1 MRVGDLLITAKT
13 EQFGRWLLL
22 FHQLPSNP
30 AYLRVKVWRRMQALG
45 AVAIKNA
52 VYALPASDQ
61 SQEDFEWLLKEIV
74 EAGGE
79 AVICE
84 ARLIDGLSD
93 SDVRALFNASR
104 EAEHTEI
111 AQQARALAARLGD
124 GPTAELR
131 ADCKTQFARLK
142 KRHGE
147 TVSIDF
153 FGANGR
159 ETVDGLLGAL
169 EKALSEKPTE
179 QPANEPASKP
189 DPTNLKG
196 RVWVTRQGVHI
207 DRIGCSWLIRRFIDE
222 RAVFKFVLPRN
233 YVPEKNELR
242 FDMFDAEF
250 THEGDNCSFEVLL
263 AHSGLDDAALRSI
276 AEIVHE
282 IDLKD
287 EKFGREETA
296 GVRVLINGICAD
308 THDDEERIAR
318 GGVIFDD
325 LYSSFRKKKTS
336 RASAAAQTKRS

>member
-1 MRVGDLLITAKT
+1 MGELLINAKT

-30 AYLRVKVWRRMQALG
+30 AYLRVKVWRRLQTLG
-45 AVAIKNA
+45 AIAIKNA

-74 EAGGE
+74 ESGGE

-93 SDVRALFNASR
+93 GDVRGLFNAAR
-104 EAEHTEI
+104 EVEHQEI
-111 AQQARALAARLGD
+111 AQQARALSAKLGD
-124 GPTAELR
+124 GTEAELR
-131 ADCKTQFARLK
+131 ANCKAQFARLK

-147 TVSIDF
+147 TVAIDF

-169 EKALSEKPTE
+169 EKALSEKPME
-179 QPANEPASKP
+179 QPANEPASKSAVE
-189 DPTNLKG
+189 NLKG
-196 RVWVTRQGVHI
+196 RVWVTRQGVHV
-207 DRIGCSWLIRRFIDE
+207 DRIACAWLIRRFIDE
-222 RAVFKFVLPRN
+222 RGTFKFVLPRN
-233 YVPEKNELR
+233 YVPGENELR

-250 THEGDNCSFEVLL
+250 THEGDNCSFEVLM
-263 AHSGLDDAALRSI
+263 AHSGLDDAALQAI

-296 GVRVLINGICAD
+296 GVRALINGICAD

-318 GGVIFDD
+318 GSAIFDG
-325 LYSSFRKKKTS
+325 LYASFRKKKMS
-336 RASAAAQTKRS
+336 RASVSTQIKKS

>member
-1 MRVGDLLITAKT
+1 MGELMVSTKT

-30 AYLRVKVWRRMQALG
+30 AYLRVKVWRRLQGLG

-52 VYALPASDQ
+52 VYALPATDQ

-84 ARLIDGLSD
+84 ARLVDGLSD
-93 SDVRALFNASR
+93 GDVRGLFNAAR
-104 EAEHTEI
+104 EVDHREI
-111 AQQARALAARLGD
+111 AEQARALSARLGD
-124 GPTAELR
+124 GAEAELR
-131 ADCKTQFARLK
+131 ADCKPQFTRLK

-147 TVSIDF
+147 IVAIDF

-169 EKALSEKPTE
+169 EKALSEKPME

-189 DPTNLKG
+189 AGANLRG
-196 RVWVTRQGVHI
+196 HVWVTRQGVHI
-207 DRIGCSWLIRRFIDE
+207 DRIACAWLIRRFIDE
-222 RAVFKFVLPRN
+222 QATFKFVLPRN
-233 YVPEKNELR
+233 YVPAKNELR

-250 THEGDNCSFEVLL
+250 THEGDNCSFEVLM
-263 AHSGLDDAALRSI
+263 AHAGLNDSALRSI

-282 IDLKD
+282 VDLKD

-296 GVRVLINGICAD
+296 GVRALINGICTD

-318 GGVIFDD
+318 GSAIFDD
-325 LYSSFRKKKTS
+325 LHSSFRKKKPSRTS
-336 RASAAAQTKRS
+336 GTSQTKKS

>member
-1 MRVGDLLITAKT
+1 MGDLLIHAKT

-30 AYLRVKVWRRMQALG
+30 AYLRVKVWRRLQALG
-45 AVAIKNA
+45 AIAIKNA
-52 VYALPASDQ
+52 VYVLPASD
-61 SQEDFEWLLKEIV
+61 STQEDFEWLLKEIA

-93 SDVRALFNASR
+93 ADVRALFNAAR
-104 EAEHTEI
+104 EVEHMEI
-111 AQQARALAARLGD
+111 AQQARALSAKLGD
-124 GPTAELR
+124 GTAAELR
-131 ADCKTQFARLK
+131 AECRAQFTRLK

-147 TVSIDF
+147 TVAIDF

-169 EKALSEKPTE
+169 EKALSENPME
-179 QPANEPASKP
+179 QAAKEPAAKP
-189 DPTNLKG
+189 DVENLTG

-207 DRIGCSWLIRRFIDE
+207 DRIACAWLIRRFIDPD
-222 RAVFKFVLPRN
+222 AVFKFVQVKAHTHTPG
-233 YVPEKNELR
+233 ELR

-250 THEGDNCSFEVLL
+250 THQGDNCSFEVLVT
-263 AHSGLDDAALRSI
+263 HCGLDDAALLPI

-287 EKFGREETA
+287 EKFGRDETA
-296 GVRVLINGICAD
+296 GVRALINGICAD

-318 GGVIFDD
+318 GSVIFDD
-325 LYSSFRKKKTS
+325 LYSLFRKKKTS
-336 RASAAAQTKRS
+336 RSSATAQTKKS

>member
-1 MRVGDLLITAKT
+1 MGDLLINAKT

-30 AYLRVKVWRRMQALG
+30 AYLRVKVWRRLQGLG

-52 VYALPASDQ
+52 VYALPACDQ

-93 SDVRALFNASR
+93 GDVRGLFNTAR
-104 EAEHTEI
+104 EIEHREI
-111 AQQARALAARLGD
+111 AQQARALSAKLGD
-124 GPTAELR
+124 GTAAELR
-131 ADCKTQFARLK
+131 ADCKAQFARLK

-147 TVSIDF
+147 IVAIDF

-169 EKALSEKPTE
+169 EKALSEKPIE

-189 DPTNLKG
+189 AIENLKG
-196 RVWVTRQGVHI
+196 RVWVTRQGVHV
-207 DRIGCSWLIRRFIDE
+207 DRIACAWLIRRFIDE
-222 RAVFKFVLPRN
+222 RGTFKFVLPRN
-233 YVPEKNELR
+233 YVPGENELR

-250 THEGDNCSFEVLL
+250 THEGDNCSFEVLME
-263 AHSGLDDAALRSI
+263 HSGPDDAALQAI

-296 GVRVLINGICAD
+296 GVRALINGICAD

-318 GGVIFDD
+318 GTAIFDG
-325 LYSSFRKKKTS
+325 LYASFRKKKIS
-336 RASAAAQTKRS
+336 RASASTQTKKS

>member
-1 MRVGDLLITAKT
+1 MGELLVSAKT

-30 AYLRVKVWRRMQALG
+30 AYLRVKVWRRLQALG

-61 SQEDFEWLLKEIV
+61 SHEDFEWLLKEIV

-93 SDVRALFNASR
+93 SDVRSLFNAAR
-104 EAEHTEI
+104 EVEHREI
-111 AQQARALAARLGD
+111 AQQARALSAKLGD
-124 GPTAELR
+124 GTETELR
-131 ADCKTQFARLK
+131 ADCKAQFNRLK

-147 TVSIDF
+147 IVAIDF

-169 EKALSEKPTE
+169 EKALSEKPME
-179 QPANEPASKP
+179 QPANEPAP
-189 DPTNLKG
+189 RPAVENLKG

-207 DRIGCSWLIRRFIDE
+207 DRIACAWLIRRFIDE

-233 YVPEKNELR
+233 YIPERNELR

-250 THEGDNCSFEVLL
+250 THEGDNCSFEVLM
-263 AHSGLDDAALRSI
+263 AHAGLDDAALQSI

-296 GVRVLINGICAD
+296 GVRALINGICTD

-318 GGVIFDD
+318 GSVIFDD
-325 LYSSFRKKKTS
+325 LYSSFRKRKPS
-336 RASAAAQTKRS
+336 RASATAQTKKL

>member
-1 MRVGDLLITAKT
+1 MGELLITAKT

-45 AVAIKNA
+45 AIAIKNA

-93 SDVRALFNASR
+93 GDVRGLFNAAR
-104 EAEHTEI
+104 EVEHMEI
-111 AQQARALAARLGD
+111 AQQARALSAKLGD
-124 GPTAELR
+124 EADAVLR
-131 ADCKTQFARLK
+131 TDCKAQFARLK
-142 KRHGE
+142 KRHRE
-147 TVSIDF
+147 IVAIDF

-169 EKALSEKPTE
+169 EKALSEKPMQ

-189 DPTNLKG
+189 AVENLKA
-196 RVWVTRQGVHI
+196 RVWVTRQGVHV
-207 DRIGCSWLIRRFIDE
+207 DRIACAWLIRRFIDE
-222 RAVFKFVLPRN
+222 CATFKFVLPRN
-233 YVPEKNELR
+233 YVPAKNELR

-250 THEGDNCSFEVLL
+250 THEGDNCSFEVLM
-263 AHSGLDDAALRSI
+263 AHSGLDDAALQSI

-296 GVRVLINGICAD
+296 GVRALINGICAD

-318 GGVIFDD
+318 GSAIFDG

-336 RASAAAQTKRS
+336 RASVSAQTKKS

>member
-1 MRVGDLLITAKT
+1 MGELLINAKT

-30 AYLRVKVWRRMQALG
+30 AYLRVKVWRRLQGLG

-52 VYALPASDQ
+52 VYALPACDQ

-93 SDVRALFNASR
+93 GDVRGLFNTAR
-104 EAEHTEI
+104 EIEHREI
-111 AQQARALAARLGD
+111 AQQARALSAKLGD
-124 GPTAELR
+124 GTETELR
-131 ADCKTQFARLK
+131 ADCKAQFARLK

-147 TVSIDF
+147 IVAIDF

-169 EKALSEKPTE
+169 EKALSEKPME
-179 QPANEPASKP
+179 QPANEPASKSAVQ
-189 DPTNLKG
+189 NLKG
-196 RVWVTRQGVHI
+196 RIWVTRQGVHV
-207 DRIGCSWLIRRFIDE
+207 DRIACAWLIRRFIDE
-222 RAVFKFVLPRN
+222 RGTFKFVLPRN
-233 YVPEKNELR
+233 YVPGENELR

-250 THEGDNCSFEVLL
+250 THEGDNCSFEVLM

-296 GVRVLINGICAD
+296 GVRALIHGICAD

-318 GGVIFDD
+318 GSAIFDA
-325 LYSSFRKKKTS
+325 LYASFRKKKMS
-336 RASAAAQTKRS
+336 RASVSTQIKKS

>member
-1 MRVGDLLITAKT
+1 MGDLLINAKT

-30 AYLRVKVWRRMQALG
+30 AYLRVKVWRRLQGLV

-52 VYALPASDQ
+52 VYALPACDQ

-93 SDVRALFNASR
+93 GDVRGLFNTAR
-104 EAEHTEI
+104 EIEHREI
-111 AQQARALAARLGD
+111 AQQARALSAKLGD
-124 GPTAELR
+124 GTEAELR
-131 ADCKTQFARLK
+131 ADCKAQFARLK

-147 TVSIDF
+147 IVAIDF

-169 EKALSEKPTE
+169 EKALSEKPIE

-189 DPTNLKG
+189 AIENLKG
-196 RVWVTRQGVHI
+196 RVWVTRQGVHV
-207 DRIGCSWLIRRFIDE
+207 DRIACAWLIRRFIDE
-222 RAVFKFVLPRN
+222 RGTFKFVLPRN
-233 YVPEKNELR
+233 YVPGENELR

-250 THEGDNCSFEVLL
+250 THEGDNCSFEVLME
-263 AHSGLDDAALRSI
+263 HSGPDDAALQAI

-296 GVRVLINGICAD
+296 GVRALINGICAD

-318 GGVIFDD
+318 GTAIFDG
-325 LYSSFRKKKTS
+325 LYASFRKKKIS
-336 RASAAAQTKRS
+336 RASASTQTKKS

>member
-1 MRVGDLLITAKT
+1 MGELLISAKT

-45 AVAIKNA
+45 AVPIKNA

-61 SQEDFEWLLKEIV
+61 TQEDFEWLLKEII

-93 SDVRALFNASR
+93 SDVRALFNSAR

-111 AQQARALAARLGD
+111 AQQARALAAKLGD
-124 GPTAELR
+124 GAAAEIR

-147 TVSIDF
+147 IVAIDF

-169 EKALSEKPTE
+169 EKALSEKPMG
-179 QPANEPASKP
+179 QPANEPTSKP
-189 DPTNLKG
+189 AAANLRG
-196 RVWVTRQGVHI
+196 HVWVTRQGVHI
-207 DRIGCSWLIRRFIDE
+207 DRIGCSWLIRRFIDDG
-222 RAVFKFVLPRN
+222 ATFKFVLPRN
-233 YVPEKNELR
+233 YVPAKNELR

-250 THEGDNCSFEVLL
+250 THEGDNCSFEVLM
-263 AHSGLDDAALRSI
+263 AHSALHDPALQSI

-296 GVRVLINGICAD
+296 GVRALINGICTD

-318 GGVIFDD
+318 GSAIFDN
-325 LYSSFRKKKTS
+325 LYSSFRKKKPARGS
-336 RASAAAQTKRS
+336 ASPQTKKS

>member
-1 MRVGDLLITAKT
+1 M
-13 EQFGRWLLL
+13 
-22 FHQLPSNP
+22 
-30 AYLRVKVWRRMQALG
+30 WRRLQGLG
-45 AVAIKNA
+45 AIAIKNT

-74 EAGGE
+74 EGGGE

-93 SDVRALFNASR
+93 GDVRALFNAAR
-104 EAEHTEI
+104 EVDHREI
-111 AQQARALAARLGD
+111 AEQARALSAKLGY
-124 GPTAELR
+124 GAEAELR
-131 ADCKTQFARLK
+131 AECKAQFTRLK

-147 TVSIDF
+147 IVAIDF
-153 FGANGR
+153 FGSNGR

-169 EKALSEKPTE
+169 EKALSEKPME
-179 QPANEPASKP
+179 QPANAPASKLAVA
-189 DPTNLKG
+189 DLRG

-207 DRIGCSWLIRRFIDE
+207 DRIACTWLIRRFIDE
-222 RAVFKFVLPRN
+222 QATFKFVLPRN
-233 YVPEKNELR
+233 YVPAKNELR

-250 THEGDNCSFEVLL
+250 THEGDNCSFEVLM
-263 AHSGLDDAALRSI
+263 ARAGLNDSALQSI

-296 GVRVLINGICAD
+296 GVRTLINGICSD

-318 GGVIFDD
+318 GSVIFEG
-325 LYSSFRKKKTS
+325 LYSSFRKKKPS
-336 RASAAAQTKRS
+336 RASRASQTKKS

>member
-1 MRVGDLLITAKT
+1 MGELLVNART

-30 AYLRVKVWRRMQALG
+30 AYLRVKVWRRLQALG

-84 ARLIDGLSD
+84 ARLVDGLSD
-93 SDVRALFNASR
+93 DDVRGLFNTAR
-104 EAEHTEI
+104 EVEHNEI
-111 AQQARALAARLGD
+111 AQQARALSAKLGD
-124 GPTAELR
+124 GTEAELR
-131 ADCKTQFARLK
+131 ADCKAQFNRLK

-147 TVSIDF
+147 IIAIDF

-159 ETVDGLLGAL
+159 ETADGLLGAL
-169 EKALSEKPTE
+169 EKALSEKPME
-179 QPANEPASKP
+179 QPINELASKP
-189 DPTNLKG
+189 ALENLKG
-196 RVWVTRQGVHI
+196 RVWVTRQGVHV
-207 DRIGCSWLIRRFIDE
+207 DRIACAWLIRRFIDE
-222 RAVFKFVLPRN
+222 QAAFKFVLPRN
-233 YVPEKNELR
+233 YVPAKNELR

-250 THEGDNCSFEVLL
+250 THEGDNCSFEVLM
-263 AHSGLDDAALRSI
+263 AHSGLEDGALQSI

-296 GVRVLINGICAD
+296 GVRALINGICAD

-318 GGVIFDD
+318 GSAIFDG
-325 LYSSFRKKKTS
+325 LYASFRKRKPSRPSASQAKKS
-336 RASAAAQTKRS
+336 

>member
-1 MRVGDLLITAKT
+1 VGDLLINAKT

-30 AYLRVKVWRRMQALG
+30 AYLRVKVWRRLQALG

-52 VYALPASDQ
+52 VYALPTSDQ
-61 SQEDFEWLLKEIV
+61 SHEDFEWLLKEIV

-93 SDVRALFNASR
+93 SDVRAMFNAAR
-104 EAEHTEI
+104 EVEHVEI
-111 AQQARALAARLGD
+111 AEQARTLAARLGD
-124 GPTAELR
+124 GTAADLR
-131 ADCKTQFARLK
+131 ADCKAQFTRLK

-147 TVSIDF
+147 IVAIDF

-169 EKALSEKPTE
+169 EKALSEKPME
-179 QPANEPASKP
+179 QPANEPAVKP
-189 DPTNLKG
+189 AGENLKG
-196 RVWVTRQGVHI
+196 RIWVTRQGVHI
-207 DRIGCSWLIRRFIDE
+207 DRIACAWLIRRFIDE
-222 RAVFKFVLPRN
+222 HARFKFVLPRN
-233 YVPEKNELR
+233 YVPEQNELR

-250 THEGDNCSFEVLL
+250 THEGDNCSFEVLM
-263 AHSGLDDAALRSI
+263 AHSGLNDAALQSI

-296 GVRVLINGICAD
+296 GVRALINGICVD

-318 GGVIFDD
+318 GGAIFDN
-325 LYSSFRKKKTS
+325 LHSSFRKKKTS
-336 RASAAAQTKRS
+336 RALASVQTKKS